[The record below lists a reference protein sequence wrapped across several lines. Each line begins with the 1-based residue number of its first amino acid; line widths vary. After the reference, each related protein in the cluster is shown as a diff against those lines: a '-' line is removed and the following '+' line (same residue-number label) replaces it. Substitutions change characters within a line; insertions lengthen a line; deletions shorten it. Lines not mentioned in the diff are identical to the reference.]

1 MQLGGPTGTVIP
13 FSAAEGLFA
22 GKYQGGTLS
31 RTIRSYPAGTS
42 KERLAMSAFRIL
54 ASIVGL
60 VFVGKVLEQNR
71 QLRLALDQRTALNA
85 ALADEVLLYL
95 QAERVRRRQSPW
107 SDSRAWDEVDEAG
120 DESFPASDPP
130 SFNASR

>member
-1 MQLGGPTGTVIP
+1 
-13 FSAAEGLFA
+13 
-22 GKYQGGTLS
+22 
-31 RTIRSYPAGTS
+31 
-42 KERLAMSAFRIL
+42 MSAFRIL
-54 ASIVGL
+54 ASVAGL

-95 QAERVRRRQSPW
+95 QAERVKRRQSPRGN
-107 SDSRAWDEVDEAG
+107 SRLWDEVDEAS

>member
-1 MQLGGPTGTVIP
+1 
-13 FSAAEGLFA
+13 
-22 GKYQGGTLS
+22 
-31 RTIRSYPAGTS
+31 
-42 KERLAMSAFRIL
+42 MSALRIL
-54 ASIVGL
+54 ASIAGL
-60 VFVGKVLEQNR
+60 VFVGRILEQNR

-95 QAERVRRRQSPW
+95 WTERAVRRQALWQSPQT
-107 SDSRAWDEVDEAG
+107 WDEVDEAS